1 MSIYLLI
8 QQRRIYF
15 GHFPMKIA
23 NRIVLFSLA
32 LGLGLGTMTKPSRAD
47 HSLATAMQQNATIA
61 EEVARL
67 TEAHD
72 VLCDVENSN
81 QTYYYPAE
89 RGRSGTAW
97 KQIALCFKDEADM
110 KKAREYFQQG
120 GDLGFYGAPGVVGVL
135 VVAYTWEGYG
145 AGRILS
151 LEYL

>member
-1 MSIYLLI
+1 
-8 QQRRIYF
+8 
-15 GHFPMKIA
+15 MKIA

-32 LGLGLGTMTKPSRAD
+32 LGLGLCTMAKPARAD

-61 EEVARL
+61 EAVAQMSAAREV
-67 TEAHD
+67 
-72 VLCDVENSN
+72 VCDVENSN

-97 KQIALCFKDEADM
+97 KQIALCFNNEADM

-135 VVAYTWEGYG
+135 VVAYTWENYG

-151 LEYL
+151 IEYL